1 MIKNTNSLFTFF
13 KSKDLLHITNFL
25 RSNKFKKL
33 PIIKNNNNNN
43 KVSSKVIKKNK

>member
-25 RSNKFKKL
+25 KSNKFKKL
-33 PIIKNNNNNN
+33 PIIKNNNNN
-43 KVSSKVIKKNK
+43 KGLPKVIKKNN